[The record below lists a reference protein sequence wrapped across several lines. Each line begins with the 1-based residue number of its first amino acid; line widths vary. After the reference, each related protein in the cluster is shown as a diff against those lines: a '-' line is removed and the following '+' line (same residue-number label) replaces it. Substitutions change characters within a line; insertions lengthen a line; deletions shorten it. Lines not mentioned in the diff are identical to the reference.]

1 MKKLAYIFCIALFF
15 FGCGTTTSVVNI
27 SYDPIDYPPQ
37 FFSLKDK
44 RPTLYIDPVKDNRKF
59 AVKEHLYTDMLPI
72 LNAIPSPD
80 QSSYVRTG
88 RFEEDPTLIYE
99 HYHWSNTIFLRTPKA
114 PPEIIREILETEV
127 HRFGI
132 KLTKD
137 RNLADGV
144 LKASIE
150 EFRMDKTGGYFK
162 DKEVI
167 VKINLKLYDTDF
179 DNPVW
184 SGALKGLPEKGK
196 ELNEILNTAIK
207 KWHSYPGFKEALV
220 SLSGNVNSPS
230 PQPVV
235 QQPSVKQQVVLG
247 GTGFLFSSKD
257 YVITNH
263 HLVRGRSSI
272 KVTFLDGEVIDA
284 KVVSVDKQNDIAFLK
299 LSQSPKIPPSS
310 LQIADSSTVKLGD
323 KIFTIGYPASHLLG
337 KSPKYSEGVIN
348 SIKGISDNPAYFQ
361 ISVPIQPGNSGGPLF
376 NVRGEVIG
384 ITTSSL
390 DSDLAKDAMGAVPQN
405 INYAVKSLLIKN
417 LMPTIPDIMVASRGI
432 VVVPTEPE
440 NNLSNFI
447 DNVQNNIVLIEAKE

>member
-1 MKKLAYIFCIALFF
+1 M
-15 FGCGTTTSVVNI
+15 
-27 SYDPIDYPPQ
+27 
-37 FFSLKDK
+37 
-44 RPTLYIDPVKDNRKF
+44 
-59 AVKEHLYTDMLPI
+59 
-72 LNAIPSPD
+72 
-80 QSSYVRTG
+80 
-88 RFEEDPTLIYE
+88 
-99 HYHWSNTIFLRTPKA
+99 
-114 PPEIIREILETEV
+114 
-127 HRFGI
+127 
-132 KLTKD
+132 
-137 RNLADGV
+137 
-144 LKASIE
+144 
-150 EFRMDKTGGYFK
+150 
-162 DKEVI
+162 
-167 VKINLKLYDTDF
+167 
-179 DNPVW
+179 
-184 SGALKGLPEKGK
+184 
-196 ELNEILNTAIK
+196 AIK
-207 KWHSYPGFKEALV
+207 QLHSYPGFQEAMV
-220 SLSGNVNSPS
+220 SLAGNITS

-235 QQPSVKQQVVLG
+235 QQPSVKQQVVSG

-284 KVVSVDKQNDIAFLK
+284 KIVSVDKQNDIAFLK

-310 LQIADSSTVKLGD
+310 LRIADSSIVKLGD
-323 KIFTIGYPASHLLG
+323 KVFTIGYPASHLLG

-376 NVRGEVIG
+376 NERGEVIG

-447 DNVQNNIVLIEAKE
+447 ENVQNNIVLIEAKE

>member
-1 MKKLAYIFCIALFF
+1 MGRNGMTGI
-15 FGCGTTTSVVNI
+15 TSCSAMV
-27 SYDPIDYPPQ
+27 
-37 FFSLKDK
+37 
-44 RPTLYIDPVKDNRKF
+44 
-59 AVKEHLYTDMLPI
+59 AVSHSE
-72 LNAIPSPD
+72 NVS
-80 QSSYVRTG
+80 
-88 RFEEDPTLIYE
+88 
-99 HYHWSNTIFLRTPKA
+99 
-114 PPEIIREILETEV
+114 
-127 HRFGI
+127 
-132 KLTKD
+132 
-137 RNLADGV
+137 
-144 LKASIE
+144 ASI
-150 EFRMDKTGGYFK
+150 F
-162 DKEVI
+162 
-167 VKINLKLYDTDF
+167 
-179 DNPVW
+179 
-184 SGALKGLPEKGK
+184 
-196 ELNEILNTAIK
+196 
-207 KWHSYPGFKEALV
+207 
-220 SLSGNVNSPS
+220 

-235 QQPSVKQQVVLG
+235 PRPSVKQQVVSG

-310 LQIADSSTVKLGD
+310 LRIADSSTVKLGD

-376 NVRGEVIG
+376 NERGEVIG

-417 LMPTIPDIMVASRGI
+417 LMPTIPDIMLAGREM

-440 NNLSNFI
+440 ITLSGYAGIPRALIPKTTPAASIHIGPSKNLKPIAFEKGIVALNRETEVGSGGVMLDYGGILSN
-447 DNVQNNIVLIEAKE
+447 

>member
-1 MKKLAYIFCIALFF
+1 MYGDIS
-15 FGCGTTTSVVNI
+15 TS
-27 SYDPIDYPPQ
+27 
-37 FFSLKDK
+37 K
-44 RPTLYIDPVKDNRKF
+44 
-59 AVKEHLYTDMLPI
+59 
-72 LNAIPSPD
+72 
-80 QSSYVRTG
+80 
-88 RFEEDPTLIYE
+88 
-99 HYHWSNTIFLRTPKA
+99 
-114 PPEIIREILETEV
+114 
-127 HRFGI
+127 
-132 KLTKD
+132 
-137 RNLADGV
+137 NLS
-144 LKASIE
+144 K
-150 EFRMDKTGGYFK
+150 
-162 DKEVI
+162 
-167 VKINLKLYDTDF
+167 
-179 DNPVW
+179 
-184 SGALKGLPEKGK
+184 
-196 ELNEILNTAIK
+196 
-207 KWHSYPGFKEALV
+207 
-220 SLSGNVNSPS
+220 
-230 PQPVV
+230 
-235 QQPSVKQQVVLG
+235 

-284 KVVSVDKQNDIAFLK
+284 KIVSVDKQNDIAFLK

-310 LQIADSSTVKLGD
+310 LRIADSSTVKLGD

-376 NVRGEVIG
+376 NERGEVIG

-447 DNVQNNIVLIEAKE
+447 ENVQNNIVLIEAKE

>member
-1 MKKLAYIFCIALFF
+1 MKIFKALFMLVVFISLSNCAGIPHKKLISRASINKAMNLPKNAV
-15 FGCGTTTSVVNI
+15 SAANI
-27 SYDPIDYPPQ
+27 VSLLKAHPHPTYPIGMDMPIDENGVTLFGTYQDPFKTLLLPKLKAFYKFDKLTISCVADEKNIELFVSKTFTGGVFWNREFIFPQ
-37 FFSLKDK
+37 EHFFE
-44 RPTLYIDPVKDNRKF
+44 
-59 AVKEHLYTDMLPI
+59 AVAACEGLLALGVSYNPI
-72 LNAIPSPD
+72 LLANDSLVATAPKTLTPASPSITKQHQP
-80 QSSYVRTG
+80 
-88 RFEEDPTLIYE
+88 
-99 HYHWSNTIFLRTPKA
+99 PKA
-114 PPEIIREILETEV
+114 
-127 HRFGI
+127 
-132 KLTKD
+132 
-137 RNLADGV
+137 
-144 LKASIE
+144 
-150 EFRMDKTGGYFK
+150 
-162 DKEVI
+162 
-167 VKINLKLYDTDF
+167 
-179 DNPVW
+179 
-184 SGALKGLPEKGK
+184 
-196 ELNEILNTAIK
+196 
-207 KWHSYPGFKEALV
+207 
-220 SLSGNVNSPS
+220 
-230 PQPVV
+230 V
-235 QQPSVKQQVVLG
+235 QRVYA

-284 KVVSVDKQNDIAFLK
+284 KIVSVDKQNDIAFLK

-310 LQIADSSTVKLGD
+310 LRIADSSTVKLGD

-348 SIKGISDNPAYFQ
+348 SIWGISDNPAYFQ

-376 NVRGEVIG
+376 NERGEVIG

-447 DNVQNNIVLIEAKE
+447 ESVQNNIVLIEAKE

>member
-1 MKKLAYIFCIALFF
+1 MRKFAYIFGIALFL
-15 FGCGTTTSVVNI
+15 FGCAARTHNFIANV
-27 SYDPIDYPPQ
+27 SYDPADYPPQ

-44 RPTLYIDPVKDNRKF
+44 RPTLYIDPVVDKREF
-59 AVKEHLYTDMLPI
+59 TLEESSI
-72 LNAIPSPD
+72 LGGTIK
-80 QSSYVRTG
+80 TG
-88 RFEEDPTLIYE
+88 RFKEDSTIYYQMDDHLIPGPVNHQQRY
-99 HYHWSNTIFLRTPKA
+99 SKP
-114 PPEIIREILETEV
+114 PPEIIREALETEV

-132 KLTKD
+132 KIVKD
-137 RNLADGV
+137 RGLADGV

-150 EFRMDKTGGYFK
+150 QFQFNWRKPSGAPF
-162 DKEVI
+162 I
-167 VKINLKLYDTDF
+167 KINLDLYQSGF
-179 DNPVW
+179 DDPVW
-184 SGALKGLPEKGK
+184 SGMLKGKGEGAKNFEK
-196 ELNEILNTAIK
+196 NINTALNMAIK
-207 KWHSYPGFKEALV
+207 RWYSYPGFKDALV
-220 SLSGNVNSPS
+220 SLAGNVPS
-230 PQPVV
+230 PPSSQPVV
-235 QQPSVKQQVVLG
+235 QQPSVKQQVVSG

-272 KVTFLDGEVIDA
+272 KVTFLDGEAIDA
-284 KVVSVDKQNDIAFLK
+284 KIVSVDKQNDIAFLK

-310 LQIADSSTVKLGD
+310 LRIADSSTVKLGD

-376 NVRGEVIG
+376 NERGEVIG

-447 DNVQNNIVLIEAKE
+447 ENVQNNVVLIEAKE

>member
-1 MKKLAYIFCIALFF
+1 MRKIIFIISIVTLTGCYSAGFEFKYEPTEIPQPRFSKIKSPTVFVEPFDENRQIVEGDPKIVYALRGNLLQGNVTFRSKK
-15 FGCGTTTSVVNI
+15 N
-27 SYDPIDYPPQ
+27 
-37 FFSLKDK
+37 
-44 RPTLYIDPVKDNRKF
+44 
-59 AVKEHLYTDMLPI
+59 
-72 LNAIPSPD
+72 PS
-80 QSSYVRTG
+80 Q
-88 RFEEDPTLIYE
+88 
-99 HYHWSNTIFLRTPKA
+99 
-114 PPEIIREILETEV
+114 IIREGLVIELQRLGITVTEDNA
-127 HRFGI
+127 
-132 KLTKD
+132 K
-137 RNLADGV
+137 ADGV
-144 LKASIE
+144 IKGAIKKFE
-150 EFRMDKTGGYFK
+150 YIGYVGAK
-162 DKEVI
+162 VY
-167 VKINLKLYDTDF
+167 INLKLF
-179 DNPVW
+179 KVNSNEPVW
-184 SGALKGLPEKGK
+184 EG
-196 ELNEILNTAIK
+196 ILNGFQESDIGVGGLNKALGLALAQLK
-207 KWHSYPGFKEALV
+207 QYPGFIDSVAALI
-220 SLSGNVNSPS
+220 NTSPTF
-230 PQPVV
+230 PQPVI

-440 NNLSNFI
+440 NNLSNFV

>member
-1 MKKLAYIFCIALFF
+1 MKRCFNLLILAVCFLVSAMAVTPADARDSKRNEINNLLAKEKKERNKLKARINKQKQDLSRLGKKEFSSLKKLRILDDQLKVRKRELNIYNYNIKEINQKIA
-15 FGCGTTTSVVNI
+15 
-27 SYDPIDYPPQ
+27 
-37 FFSLKDK
+37 
-44 RPTLYIDPVKDNRKF
+44 R
-59 AVKEHLYTDMLPI
+59 
-72 LNAIPSPD
+72 
-80 QSSYVRTG
+80 
-88 RFEEDPTLIYE
+88 
-99 HYHWSNTIFLRTPKA
+99 
-114 PPEIIREILETEV
+114 
-127 HRFGI
+127 
-132 KLTKD
+132 LTKRID
-137 RNLADGV
+137 
-144 LKASIE
+144 E
-150 EFRMDKTGGYFK
+150 E
-162 DKEVI
+162 
-167 VKINLKLYDTDF
+167 KIQRQQT
-179 DNPVW
+179 
-184 SGALKGLPEKGK
+184 
-196 ELNEILNTAIK
+196 T
-207 KWHSYPGFKEALV
+207 H
-220 SLSGNVNSPS
+220 
-230 PQPVV
+230 
-235 QQPSVKQQVVLG
+235 QQPIPG

-447 DNVQNNIVLIEAKE
+447 ENVQNNIVLIEAKE